1 MFHVKPAAPALLLGV
16 LVSSAAVFA
25 QAEGRPSSPAAV
37 GETKRE
43 ADAGVVDGGR
53 PAEAAGAA
61 TPKETT
67 GEKKRKR
74 SASKGTGSAA
84 KASSS
89 SGTAGKKA
97 GSGGAKKGAT
107 AKPSKRDPR
116 TVGLGRSCSKRADC
130 SSKSQICLRQVDQR
144 GKALG
149 RGFCALPCARLE
161 QGLTPTRPGFPA
173 RDPRTTEKIL
183 KKPPPALCPPRF
195 KCRSKGGDVSIDL
208 CVRE

>member
-1 MFHVKPAAPALLLGV
+1 MFHVKPAAALLLGV

-25 QAEGRPSSPAAV
+25 QADRVVPSPEALD
-37 GETKRE
+37 EPKQP
-43 ADAGVVDGGR
+43 ADAGVADGG
-53 PAEAAGAA
+53 PSEPTSGAA
-61 TPKETT
+61 PAPGETT
-67 GEKKRKR
+67 GQKKRKP
-74 SASKGTGSAA
+74 SATKATGSAA

-89 SGTAGKKA
+89 ATLEKKG

-107 AKPSKRDPR
+107 AKPTKKDPR
-116 TVGLGRSCSKRADC
+116 TVGLGRGCTRRADC
-130 SSKSQICLRQVDQR
+130 ASKSQICLRQVDQR

-149 RGFCALPCARLE
+149 KGFCALPCARIE

-173 RDPRTTEKIL
+173 RDAQTTEKIL
-183 KKPPPALCPPRF
+183 KKPPPSRCPPRF